1 MKRALNPM
9 GIGAIAVCLV
19 VFVYAFSYPL
29 AAYITLNYLPRDCIP
44 YLVPYLVN
52 FYHPANTI
60 AVRCPPYAAILEWE
74 GKLLRLPM
82 HYSVPPPSSP

>member
-1 MKRALNPM
+1 MKRVFTPM
-9 GIGAIAVCLV
+9 SVGAMAVCLV

-44 YLVPYLVN
+44 YLVK

-60 AVRCPPYAAILEWE
+60 AMHCAPYAAILEWE
-74 GKLLRLPM
+74 ANLFRLHMRFRAPAPG
-82 HYSVPPPSSP
+82 PP